1 LRLLFVGGDFI
12 RKGGDIL
19 VDVFRNDLSA
29 VAELDIVTRNVPV
42 DLPDHVRVHQ
52 NLSPNDGRLR
62 DLYAQC
68 DVFVLPTRADMS
80 SLAAIEAMATG
91 RPVIASPV
99 GGIPDIV
106 SDGVTGFLV
115 PSQDKSR
122 LRDCVLALAGNEQL
136 RHRMGRA
143 GRERVERQLNAETE
157 VARMLATL
165 RSVIDQRRR
174 RAPGAFPS

>member
-1 LRLLFVGGDFI
+1 
-12 RKGGDIL
+12 
-19 VDVFRNDLSA
+19 
-29 VAELDIVTRNVPV
+29 
-42 DLPDHVRVHQ
+42 
-52 NLSPNDGRLR
+52 
-62 DLYAQC
+62 
-68 DVFVLPTRADMS
+68 MS